1 MKTGQDRIYYLI
13 ADTVTA
19 ARGSPYLEQ
28 LRAKGVEVLLLADR
42 VDEWMMGHLREFE
55 GKRFKDAAR
64 GDLELGGLEGEAD
77 KAAAEA
83 AHKDAEPLLKRLKD
97 ALGER
102 VSEVKVSTRLADSP
116 ACLVLDATP
125 DGEGFN
131 DLALLV
137 FDQAK
142 LAESG
147 SVANP
152 GEFVRR
158 LNRLLGQ
165 LMTPG
170 G

>member
-1 MKTGQDRIYYLI
+1 VLDEGDVGAQMRRIL
-13 ADTVTA
+13 
-19 ARGSPYLEQ
+19 
-28 LRAKGVEVLLLADR
+28 
-42 VDEWMMGHLREFE
+42 
-55 GKRFKDAAR
+55 
-64 GDLELGGLEGEAD
+64 
-77 KAAAEA
+77 AAAGQPVPESQPA
-83 AHKDAEPLLKRLKD
+83 LEVNAQHPLLRRL
-97 ALGER
+97 E
-102 VSEVKVSTRLADSP
+102 
-116 ACLVLDATP
+116 ATP
-125 DGEGFN
+125 DGEGFT

-165 LMTPG
+165 LMAPG

>member
-1 MKTGQDRIYYLI
+1 
-13 ADTVTA
+13 
-19 ARGSPYLEQ
+19 
-28 LRAKGVEVLLLADR
+28 
-42 VDEWMMGHLREFE
+42 
-55 GKRFKDAAR
+55 
-64 GDLELGGLEGEAD
+64 LGGLEGEAD

-83 AHKDAEPLLKRLKD
+83 ALKDAEPLLKRLKD

-102 VSEVKVSTRLADSP
+102 VTEVKVSMRLADSP
-116 ACLVLDATP
+116 ACLVLDEGDVGAQMRRILAAAGQPVPEAKPALEVNAQHPLLRRLEATP